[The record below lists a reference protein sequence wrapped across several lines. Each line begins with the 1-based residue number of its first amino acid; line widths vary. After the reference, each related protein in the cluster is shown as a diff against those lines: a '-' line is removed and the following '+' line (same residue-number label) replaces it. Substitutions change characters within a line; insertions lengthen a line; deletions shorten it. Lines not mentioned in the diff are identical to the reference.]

1 MIAKILVFLWTVSI
15 VLELYLI
22 TRKYKADKANYRF
35 VVCTQQGTN
44 LVPIDCFNCET
55 DARAHYAKRTD
66 TVIVRM
72 TSSDFDW
79 YREHVSK

>member
-1 MIAKILVFLWTVSI
+1 MIVKILIAVWTVSI
-15 VLELYLI
+15 SLELYLI
-22 TRKYKADKANYRF
+22 IRKYKADKAHYRF

-55 DARAHYAKRTD
+55 DARAHYAQQAN

>member
-1 MIAKILVFLWTVSI
+1 MTVKILISVWIVSI
-15 VLELYLI
+15 GLELYLI

-55 DARAHYAKRTD
+55 DARAHYAQRAD

-72 TSSDFDW
+72 TSSDLDW
-79 YREHVSK
+79 FREHVSK

>member
-1 MIAKILVFLWTVSI
+1 MLCIVSF
-15 VLELYLI
+15 VLETYLLI
-22 TRKYKADKANYRF
+22 KKRKEQKANYRF

-55 DARAHYAKRTD
+55 DARAHYAQRAD